1 MERNS
6 PAARAGLRQGD
17 LVIALDGERV
27 DTSRVL
33 IRSVAGVAPG
43 QTVRL
48 TLIRDGRQQEIPV
61 QVGRRPSG
69 AG

>member
-1 MERNS
+1 M
-6 PAARAGLRQGD
+6 
-17 LVIALDGERV
+17 

-33 IRSVAGVAPG
+33 IRCVAGVAPG